1 MSARPPPSLLPL
13 GNVSLKKTSKNKG
26 KSNKG
31 SNRSVA
37 DIAKATLRY
46 VKSRRME
53 ISECDQD
60 DDATKIALT
69 TIDKHIEEWQGLID
83 QGKLVSANQ
92 ENTSKKFE
100 KVVVKNTAWNFDHEN
115 SFTLPVK
122 EFSTL
127 DWSSII
133 NIGKSVE
140 GTEGVFFVKFPKN
153 FVVVVKAS
161 STLGA
166 ELYGAVLAK
175 RIGVAAPGMRI
186 INRQSREGT
195 DVLNNMIMK
204 EPRVK
209 DYLSQPLFILME
221 YVKGVVLGDVILDSG
236 NIRNESADRNKF
248 VLDKFGDP
256 PRSLHDVGRNNL
268 LQFGRMIGL
277 DFITNNFD
285 RFPVVWNN
293 NGNPGNVMFYGNMEE
308 DGVAEEVANR
318 IVAIDNMTSCISRS
332 KFKAEYDAYADKTS
346 TVLAALFQ
354 DPTSINDAFNR
365 VRMFF

>member
-1 MSARPPPSLLPL
+1 M
-13 GNVSLKKTSKNKG
+13 
-26 KSNKG
+26 
-31 SNRSVA
+31 
-37 DIAKATLRY
+37 
-46 VKSRRME
+46 
-53 ISECDQD
+53 
-60 DDATKIALT
+60 
-69 TIDKHIEEWQGLID
+69 
-83 QGKLVSANQ
+83 
-92 ENTSKKFE
+92 
-100 KVVVKNTAWNFDHEN
+100 
-115 SFTLPVK
+115 
-122 EFSTL
+122 
-127 DWSSII
+127 
-133 NIGKSVE
+133 
-140 GTEGVFFVKFPKN
+140 
-153 FVVVVKAS
+153 VVVKAS

-236 NIRNESADRNKF
+236 NIRNESPDRNKF
-248 VLDKFGDP
+248 VYDKFGDP

-293 NGNPGNVMFYGNMEE
+293 NGNPGNVMFYGNTEE

-346 TVLAALFQ
+346 NVLTALFQ
-354 DPTSINDAFNR
+354 DPTNINDAFNR
-365 VRMFF
+365 VRMFLENGVPNGGWPGLHIDIGETGVKIVQEGFLESLAAVGDMEKNELYDVKDTLENLFCSNNSSDVDRKFRYGLERVDPEFIVDIATSLHDAVASDLTALGTSSPDSSPQIKAAIKEKEIQRSSPVVSEQHKICREQ